1 MSCARR
7 WIIAHCIM
15 RTQVY
20 FDKLLC
26 TSYLACTLCV
36 KSFGHLHLLRYICSV
51 GMYRTICV
59 LIHIIVTVL
68 SIMPLYIYCVVSSW
82 ALQPFGL
89 VK

>member
-1 MSCARR
+1 MS
-7 WIIAHCIM
+7 
-15 RTQVY
+15 TQVC
-20 FDKLLC
+20 FNNLLC

-68 SIMPLYIYCVVSSW
+68 SIMPSYIYYVVSSW
-82 ALQPFGL
+82 ALQPLGL
-89 VK
+89 V